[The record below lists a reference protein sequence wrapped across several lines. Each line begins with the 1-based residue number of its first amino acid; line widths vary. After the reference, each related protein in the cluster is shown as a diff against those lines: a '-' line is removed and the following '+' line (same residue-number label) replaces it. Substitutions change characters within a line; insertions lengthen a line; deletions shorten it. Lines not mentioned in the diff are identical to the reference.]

1 MEKKIWAILF
11 VVVTLAIIGVFI
23 NSQGDPEIQ
32 VDEVGEEDI
41 VWEVEASLFQAYGLF
56 YEMEEELS
64 DYQVEEYLEEYKDL
78 EREFF
83 RLEDQ
88 YFENR
93 IDEEEFNRE
102 MEDLQE
108 KIDNL
113 VDDLNSL
120 YENYD
125 QEQ

>member
-11 VVVTLAIIGVFI
+11 IVVTLAIIGVFI

-64 DYQVEEYLEEYKDL
+64 VDQVEEYLEEYKDL

-102 MEDLQE
+102 MENLQE